1 MARPKYEITH
11 LTELRPESQGEPG
24 QRVFQIIAAGET
36 GSAVI
41 WVEKEQLFQL
51 SLAVQQLF
59 ATLTKPEAD
68 EAGGDS
74 RPASTSPALDF
85 KAVKIA
91 VGHDDRNQMF
101 LIDAHDVEGEDEEDP
116 TVRLWATHT
125 QISRFADEGLRVCA
139 AGRPLCPLCAA
150 PMDPE
155 GHLCPKVNG
164 HALVREDG

>member
-36 GSAVI
+36 ASAVI

-51 SLAVQQLF
+51 SLAIQRLT
-59 ATLTKPEAD
+59 ATLTEAK
-68 EAGGDS
+68 EVAGDS
-74 RPASTSPALDF
+74 VPASTSPALDF

-91 VGHDDRNQMF
+91 VWHDDRNQMF
-101 LIDAHDVEGEDEEDP
+101 IIDAHDVEGGDEEDP
-116 TVRLWATHT
+116 TVRLWATRT
-125 QISRFADEGLRVCA
+125 QVSKFADEGLRVCA
-139 AGRPLCPLCAA
+139 DGRPLCPLCSA

-164 HALVREDG
+164 HGLVREDG